1 MAKPKKSDTH
11 RSKPAAKPVAKP
23 PPAAEG
29 AVVRAVVDGLAYTKR
44 LGAFVGEFLRS
55 KGHLPAAKRIS
66 ADMRVTLPEA
76 SRYVVLAAV
85 LQLSDFAAEAAQAF
99 HESRNILLPRPQN
112 DVDHT
117 VMRIWKHF
125 NDATLQAFTELEDMK
140 EPQWNP
146 YESLHAALETIAT
159 HVGEKHFGLVP
170 ERDQEPPSPPRQKR
184 PKVRAH

>member
-44 LGAFVGEFLRS
+44 
-55 KGHLPAAKRIS
+55 
-66 ADMRVTLPEA
+66 LPEA